1 MVDTALHSPSPALS
15 FNKTKTNAAKK
26 KKEQKKSKKCLP
38 SSRTAVAASLSR
50 RFWRSRWLY
59 ACLPACLQCRSSAA
73 ALPLTLSH
81 THFALSLLQLALPLC
96 ACVCVCMCVC
106 YAHLIF
112 NLLYPNF
119 IWRPISQSPSSSLSL
134 LLLSLR
140 FAVQIQVQGAA
151 EADDSCCLTLSMQL
165 AFACTVDKNL
175 LDSDDLLETE

>member
-1 MVDTALHSPSPALS
+1 MVDTALHSPSPARCPS
-15 FNKTKTNAAKK
+15 TKQKQT
-26 KKEQKKSKKCLP
+26 QQRKKSKKCLP

-59 ACLPACLQCRSSAA
+59 ACLQCRSFAA
-73 ALPLTLSH
+73 FDALSH
-81 THFALSLLQLALPLC
+81 SLCTLTAARSPPVRLC
-96 ACVCVCMCVC
+96 VCVC

-119 IWRPISQSPSSSLSL
+119 IWRPISQSPSSSLSLLL